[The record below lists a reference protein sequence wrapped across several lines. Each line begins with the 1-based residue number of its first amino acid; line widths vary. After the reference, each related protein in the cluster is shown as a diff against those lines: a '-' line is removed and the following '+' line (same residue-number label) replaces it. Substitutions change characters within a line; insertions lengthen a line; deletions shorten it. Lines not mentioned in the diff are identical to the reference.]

1 MNQLLFLNFLGE
13 AMNTHYL
20 YQFAKAAIVAI
31 FLIMGPLTIYAE
43 NPIWASQSLTL
54 LIEEGLLNNQ
64 SLKSLEYQFEAL
76 TEQVPAAGALPDPR
90 LGIGLLN
97 LPTDTFD
104 FDQEPMTQK
113 QIFIAQKIP
122 WAGKRALRSE
132 DVQWAAKQK
141 EMMIDALRL
150 TLSKDI
156 ANAYYDLGFVTKSR
170 EINDRM
176 IELVARILNAAES
189 RYATGRGSQQN
200 IFQAQVELSKLYNE
214 QITLKTKH
222 RALEDRI
229 NSLLNR
235 QNYQPIVYVNDI
247 EAPDIKLSLPELESI
262 ALVKNPELKIKGY
275 QVKQSKTRINLAKK
289 DYWPDFDI
297 MAAYGQRDESR
308 AGQDWADFF
317 STTVSVNLPVWQNR
331 KQDKKLAAAAAMHRS
346 TEQSY
351 ENQVKNIRHQLDAL
365 ATEIINLQDNY
376 YLYQRT
382 LLPQANDWARSAL
395 EAYEVGEVEFD
406 TMINARMRLLMFE
419 LQGERFRMD
428 IFKKRA
434 ELEVLI
440 GQALP

>member
-1 MNQLLFLNFLGE
+1 MKASHRNKTFSFIAVLCIAILFP
-13 AMNTHYL
+13 
-20 YQFAKAAIVAI
+20 IVCC
-31 FLIMGPLTIYAE
+31 AE
-43 NPIWASQSLTL
+43 TVIWAPAPLGV
-54 LIEEGLLNNQ
+54 LIEEGLSNNQ

-76 TEQVPAAGALPDPR
+76 TEQVTAAGALPDPR

-132 DVQWAAKQK
+132 DAQWSANQK
-141 EMMIDALRL
+141 EIMLDALRL

-214 QITLKTKH
+214 QIILKTKQ
-222 RALEDRI
+222 RTLEDRI
-229 NSLLNR
+229 NALLNR
-235 QNYQPIVYVNDI
+235 QNYQPIVYINDLT
-247 EAPDIKLSLPELESI
+247 EPDIKLSLPNLIPI
-262 ALVKNPELKIKGY
+262 ALVKNPELKIKEY

-308 AGQDWADFF
+308 AGQDWANFF
-317 STTVSVNLPVWQNR
+317 STTMISISSS
-331 KQDKKLAAAAAMHRS
+331 KQLHEIRS
-346 TEQSY
+346 EESY
-351 ENQVKNIRHQLDAL
+351 
-365 ATEIINLQDNY
+365 
-376 YLYQRT
+376 
-382 LLPQANDWARSAL
+382 L
-395 EAYEVGEVEFD
+395 ESP
-406 TMINARMRLLMFE
+406 I
-419 LQGERFRMD
+419 
-428 IFKKRA
+428 
-434 ELEVLI
+434 
-440 GQALP
+440 

>member
-1 MNQLLFLNFLGE
+1 MKASNRNNFFSFIVVLNTIILLPIVC
-13 AMNTHYL
+13 
-20 YQFAKAAIVAI
+20 FAET
-31 FLIMGPLTIYAE
+31 M
-43 NPIWASQSLTL
+43 IWAPAPLGV
-54 LIEEGLLNNQ
+54 LIEEGLSNNQ

-76 TEQVPAAGALPDPR
+76 TEQVTAAGALPDPR

-122 WAGKRALRSE
+122 WSGKRALRSE
-132 DVQWAAKQK
+132 DAQWSVKQK

-176 IELVARILNAAES
+176 IELVDRILNAAES

-222 RALEDRI
+222 RTLEDRI

-235 QNYQPIVYVNDI
+235 QSYQPINYINDI

-262 ALVKNPELKIKGY
+262 ARVKNPDLKIKEY
-275 QVKQSKTRINLAKK
+275 QVQQSKTRISLAEK

-297 MAAYGQRDESR
+297 MAAYGQRDESQ

-317 STTVSVNLPVWQNR
+317 SATVSVNLPVWQNR

-351 ENQVKNIRHQLDAL
+351 ENQVKNISHQLDAL

-382 LLPQANDWARSAL
+382 LLPQAEDWARSAL
-395 EAYEVGEVEFD
+395 DAYEVGEVEFD
-406 TMINARMRLLMFE
+406 TMISARMRLLMFE

-434 ELEVLI
+434 ELEMLI